1 MPHACS
7 ESSTR
12 WGWTLPGGLPLGPWA
27 SGDGNRRKE
36 HNCLPV
42 PARTRALWEASC
54 PNGQGQGLQAPPG
67 LAPLQAI
74 SPPSN
79 PSNSSVDHG
88 CVLVKQTCYPAI
100 SPPPLDECWLSP
112 SLNT

>member
-42 PARTRALWEASC
+42 PAAPTALLPASLPSAEPDHRGDETTVSWAAQTHTNQPLDRTRWTGLV
-54 PNGQGQGLQAPPG
+54 GQGFRA
-67 LAPLQAI
+67 A
-74 SPPSN
+74 SRRRPPS
-79 PSNSSVDHG
+79 
-88 CVLVKQTCYPAI
+88 
-100 SPPPLDECWLSP
+100 
-112 SLNT
+112 